1 MASTNDDWWA
11 CTPSECEPTDT
22 TVTITPDDYMVGV
35 TDLADVGVMDGIT
48 LSDTLSEQTIDVK
61 KLHDSY
67 EEISVVL
74 GVISEIIDE
83 IVEMYPEER
92 ERLSVQRRVEQK
104 LMLRKLA
111 GEDNDS

>member
-11 CTPSECEPTDT
+11 STPSECEPTNT
-22 TVTITPDDYMVGV
+22 TLTITPEDYVVDV
-35 TDLADVGVMDGIT
+35 TDLVDVGVMDGIT
-48 LSDTLSEQTIDVK
+48 LGEQTIDVK

>member
-11 CTPSECEPTDT
+11 CTPSECEPTET
-22 TVTITPDDYMVGV
+22 TVTITTEDYVVGV
-35 TDLADVGVMDGIT
+35 NDLVDVGVMDGVTLNT
-48 LSDTLSEQTIDVK
+48 LSDQTIDIK
-61 KLHDSY
+61 QLHDSY

-83 IVEMYPEER
+83 IIEMYPEER

-111 GEDNDS
+111 GEDDDS